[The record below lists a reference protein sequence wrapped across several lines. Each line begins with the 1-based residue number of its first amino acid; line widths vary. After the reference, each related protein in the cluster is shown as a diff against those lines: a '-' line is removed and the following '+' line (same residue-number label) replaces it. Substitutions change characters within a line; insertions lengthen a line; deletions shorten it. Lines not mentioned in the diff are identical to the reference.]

1 MHQVIV
7 IEGILGSQDDPLLAD
22 RLHDISHHGVVET
35 LFVEPIDL
43 PRRRFHSHT
52 DRGTACFV
60 SLPRTVQL
68 FDGAIIYLENDRA
81 IILRVGQQ
89 NWLRLRPSD
98 SGAME
103 LGYLAGNLHWKVRFE
118 DSCLMVALD
127 RPVEEYLARLTD
139 LQSAGKVSV
148 VE

>member
-1 MHQVIV
+1 MDQVIV
-7 IEGILGSQDDPLLAD
+7 IDAIVGSQDDPLLAE
-22 RLHDISHHGVVET
+22 RQHDISHHGVVET
-35 LFVEPIDL
+35 LFVEPVDL

-60 SLPRTVQL
+60 SLPRSASL
-68 FDGAIIYLENDRA
+68 FDGAIIHLTEERA
-81 IILRVGQQ
+81 IVLRVGQQ
-89 NWLRLRPSD
+89 TWLRLRPHE

-118 DSCLMVALD
+118 DGCLLVALD
-127 RPVEEYLARLTD
+127 RPVEDYLARLAD
-139 LQSAGKVSV
+139 LQAAGKVSV

>member
-1 MHQVIV
+1 MDQPIV
-7 IEGILGSQDDPLLAD
+7 IEAIMGSQTDPTLAE
-22 RLHDISHHGVVET
+22 RLHDISHHGVVEV
-35 LFVEPIDL
+35 LFVEPADL

-60 SLPRTVQL
+60 SLPRATQL
-68 FDGAIIYLENDRA
+68 FDGAVLHLENDRA

-98 SGAME
+98 DGAME

-118 DSCLMVALD
+118 EGCLMVALD
-127 RPVEEYLARLTD
+127 RPVEEYRARLVD